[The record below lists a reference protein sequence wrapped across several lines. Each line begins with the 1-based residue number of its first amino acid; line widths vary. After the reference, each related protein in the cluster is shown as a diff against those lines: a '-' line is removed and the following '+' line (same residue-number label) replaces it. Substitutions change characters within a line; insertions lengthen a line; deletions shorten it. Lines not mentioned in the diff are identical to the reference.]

1 MGITIRGT
9 DLRHWVIGELRR
21 QSTMSIPEL
30 IAAAEAQGLSFS
42 GRPSKAISDALRWER
57 RRSRVIRTG
66 RGQYTLGVIPR
77 TSGQHI
83 DHRLSALTAAVER
96 HAK

>member
-1 MGITIRGT
+1 
-9 DLRHWVIGELRR
+9 
-21 QSTMSIPEL
+21 MSIPEL
-30 IAAAEAQGLSFS
+30 IAAAEAQGFSFS
-42 GRPSKAISDALRWER
+42 GRPSKAISDALRWELR
-57 RRSRVIRTG
+57 RNRVIRTG

-96 HAK
+96 LAS